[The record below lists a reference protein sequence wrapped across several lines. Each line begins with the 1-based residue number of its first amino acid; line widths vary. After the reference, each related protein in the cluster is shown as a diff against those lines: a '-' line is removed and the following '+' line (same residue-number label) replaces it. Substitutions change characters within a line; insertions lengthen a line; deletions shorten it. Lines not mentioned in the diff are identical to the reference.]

1 MKTIPKSGTTPTD
14 IEAARTLSQLLNQ
27 HRGSSTELSIGN
39 ETVQIPS
46 GVTNLMLEV
55 LNQVASGH
63 HVNILPDNTM
73 LSTAE
78 AADLLNVSRP
88 FVTRLLNEGRL
99 PYQMVGTH
107 KRIMLEDALRYKSAQ
122 REKSLEIMRELSA
135 EAQDLDLGY

>member
-1 MKTIPKSGTTPTD
+1 MKTIPASVSTPTE
-14 IEAARTLSQLLNQ
+14 IEAARVLSQLLNQ
-27 HRGSSTELSIGN
+27 HRGSNTEFSIGN
-39 ETVQIPS
+39 KTVQLPS

-63 HVNILPDNTM
+63 HVHILPDNTM

-88 FVTRLLNEGRL
+88 FLTRLLNEGQL

-107 KRIMLEDALRYKSAQ
+107 KRILLEDALHYKAVQ
-122 REKSLEIMRELSA
+122 RQKSLEIMRELSA
-135 EAQDLDLGY
+135 EAQDLDFGY